1 MDTSRRRAPTSIP
14 DLACPSRLR
23 SFAMEIVM
31 RRLVLTIALLAP
43 LGLAGPVLA
52 QQDAA
57 DFIAPSDPT
66 LAPAPRLLAPVVAAP
81 MPRPARLA
89 RSHGREFSARRHA
102 LQPAGLIMLKDDE
115 VPDNAF
121 SATD

>member
-31 RRLVLTIALLAP
+31 RRLLTLALLAP
-43 LGLAGPVLA
+43 LGLASPALA

-115 VPDNAF
+115 VPANAF

>member
-1 MDTSRRRAPTSIP
+1 
-14 DLACPSRLR
+14 
-23 SFAMEIVM
+23 MEIVM

-43 LGLAGPVLA
+43 LGLAGPALA

-57 DFIAPSDPT
+57 DFIAPSEPT
-66 LAPAPRLLAPVVAAP
+66 LAPAPRLVAPVATP
-81 MPRPARLA
+81 MPRPAHLA
-89 RSHGREFSARRHA
+89 RGHGREFSARRHA

-115 VPDNAF
+115 VPANAF

>member
-1 MDTSRRRAPTSIP
+1 
-14 DLACPSRLR
+14 
-23 SFAMEIVM
+23 M

-43 LGLAGPVLA
+43 LGFAGPAFA

-66 LAPAPRLLAPVVAAP
+66 LAPAPGLLAPLAAP
-81 MPRPARLA
+81 MPHPVRLA

-102 LQPAGLIMLKDDE
+102 LQPAGLITLKDDE
-115 VPDNAF
+115 VPANAF